1 MKEMYIH
8 PMPAAPP
15 ALHWSQQKFCWSQ
28 EKFCWSRCLVVTNGK
43 KILLVATKILLVAMK
58 GVAVDGS
65 VAAMVNTITRQWT
78 DSKN

>member
-1 MKEMYIH
+1 
-8 PMPAAPP
+8 
-15 ALHWSQQKFCWSQ
+15 
-28 EKFCWSRCLVVTNGK
+28 VTNGK

>member
-15 ALHWSQQKFCWSQ
+15 ALHWSQQ
-28 EKFCWSRCLVVTNGK
+28 KFCWSRCLVVTNGK

-65 VAAMVNTITRQWT
+65 LAADGLWSQIV
-78 DSKN
+78 